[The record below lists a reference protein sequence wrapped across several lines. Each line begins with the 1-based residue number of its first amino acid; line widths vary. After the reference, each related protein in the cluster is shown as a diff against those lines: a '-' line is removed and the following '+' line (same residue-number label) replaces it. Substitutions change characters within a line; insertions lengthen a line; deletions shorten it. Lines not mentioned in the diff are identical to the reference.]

1 MDYPFLD
8 KNNGLTDVMGSA
20 TSKCPDKGRRHN
32 SPVKAAEGRLSWWVM
47 SLTVT
52 NLQQPSCDD
61 SPLSGIRHRQVGDHS
76 CGILMSNPIRRWNR
90 VTLKGFLEL
99 GQVMKIQFSIWRAA
113 KLACP

>member
-47 SLTVT
+47 SLSPSFSSPAVMIHHFQVSDTGKLVT
-52 NLQQPSCDD
+52 TA
-61 SPLSGIRHRQVGDHS
+61 VE
-76 CGILMSNPIRRWNR
+76 
-90 VTLKGFLEL
+90 F
-99 GQVMKIQFSIWRAA
+99 
-113 KLACP
+113 